1 MQTTSRFT
9 VSCTDVFVVGT
20 LLVFYRAIKVV
31 DTLSHEIL
39 DPQIT
44 VHWSNVSTA
53 DESLIKIAFTSQG
66 YENVRYVCVH
76 LKYHM

>member
-1 MQTTSRFT
+1 MRYCYFFLPF
-9 VSCTDVFVVGT
+9 CLIF
-20 LLVFYRAIKVV
+20 FRAIKVV
-31 DTLSHEIL
+31 DNLSQEVV

-66 YENVRYVCVH
+66 YENIR
-76 LKYHM
+76 